1 MGTSIRYAICNEI
14 FVGRKVTDVFRLAA
28 EVGYD
33 AVELA
38 PYTLAP
44 SITELTADRRVSIA
58 AEARSAGVAIAGL
71 HWLLVGP
78 VGLHVSSADREVRSR
93 TVVYLRELIRACADL
108 GGSVLVFGSPKQ
120 RSIGL
125 LADRDAAIGR
135 AIETFAACARAARE
149 AGVTLCLEPLPTAET
164 DFINTVAEAVELVR
178 VIGEPALRMMLD
190 VKSMCAEIAS
200 GLASASTSASLG
212 LPELIR
218 LGAPYCAHFHAND
231 ANRGG
236 PGFGAVDFVP
246 IFRCLAEV
254 GYAGYVSVEAF
265 EYQTGAES
273 VARESLAYLRGC
285 AALAEA
291 PER

>member
-108 GGSVLVFGSPKQ
+108 GGSVLV
-120 RSIGL
+120 
-125 LADRDAAIGR
+125 
-135 AIETFAACARAARE
+135 
-149 AGVTLCLEPLPTAET
+149 
-164 DFINTVAEAVELVR
+164 
-178 VIGEPALRMMLD
+178 
-190 VKSMCAEIAS
+190 
-200 GLASASTSASLG
+200 LG
-212 LPELIR
+212 
-218 LGAPYCAHFHAND
+218 
-231 ANRGG
+231 
-236 PGFGAVDFVP
+236 
-246 IFRCLAEV
+246 
-254 GYAGYVSVEAF
+254 
-265 EYQTGAES
+265 
-273 VARESLAYLRGC
+273 
-285 AALAEA
+285 
-291 PER
+291 